1 MGRCKEVEQHLV
13 TAPHIGIDDPGPQRA
28 STMDCSGGKNGEGR
42 PGWPPKD
49 QLSLFAKRVRRA
61 MRDDTSRHFFGV
73 AAWENDFSG
82 YAEVLRSL
90 EWIEGLARD

>member
-1 MGRCKEVEQHLV
+1 
-13 TAPHIGIDDPGPQRA
+13 
-28 STMDCSGGKNGEGR
+28 
-42 PGWPPKD
+42 
-49 QLSLFAKRVRRA
+49 

-73 AAWENDFSG
+73 AAGENDFSG